1 MPGRAIEWVLTDLV
15 GQLYEDPGAM
25 ARTVPDDRLARLVEC
40 ATRVFIEKG
49 YRQTQMADVA
59 EALGVAKGT
68 LYLYVQSK
76 EALFDLVARCADDE
90 RPYEMPPALPIC
102 TPKPGATLRYVR
114 ERLAKNQVPAA
125 LAAALDRSRVPHP
138 RAELEGIVRELYDA
152 VARNRHGIKLLDRSA
167 RDHPDLAA
175 LWFEG
180 ARGGLV
186 TLLGR
191 YLEDRSRRKLL
202 RPVPDTA
209 VAARLL
215 IETVVFWA
223 VHRHWDPHPQPVNE
237 SVAKETVV
245 RFIVSALAKE

>member
-1 MPGRAIEWVLTDLV
+1 
-15 GQLYEDPGAM
+15 M
-25 ARTVPDDRLARLVEC
+25 ARSIPDDRLARLVEC
-40 ATRVFIEKG
+40 ATEVFIAQG
-49 YRQTQMADVA
+49 YRRTQMADVA
-59 EALGVAKGT
+59 TALGVAKGT
-68 LYLYVQSK
+68 LYLYVESK
-76 EALFDLVARCADDE
+76 DALFDLVARCADDAHPFE
-90 RPYEMPPALPIC
+90 KLPRLPIR
-102 TPKPGATLRYVR
+102 TPKLGATLKYVR

-125 LAAALDRSRVPHP
+125 LTTALGRTRVPDP
-138 RAELEGIVRELYDA
+138 RAELEEIVRELYDA
-152 VARNRHGIKLLDRSA
+152 LARNRRGIKLLDRSA
-167 RDHPDLAA
+167 PDHPELAA

-186 TLLGR
+186 GLLGQ

-202 RPVPDTA
+202 RPVPDAA

-223 VHRHWDPHPQPVNE
+223 VHRHWDPHPQHVDE